1 MLHGSSTTW
10 FQTSRYCRA
19 EVHPDSTVY
28 AEQAIPLSDYELSL
42 IFLLSHQ
49 WFEYRKLPLI
59 SPEFSKQAIAVLIK
73 IRFVL
78 TGFSQAL
85 TSLNKI
91 KFISIH

>member
-28 AEQAIPLSDYELSL
+28 TEQAIPLSDYELSL

-59 SPEFSKQAIAVLIK
+59 IPEFSKQAIAVLIK